1 MITVT
6 GATGLLGR
14 LVIDALLK
22 ELPASE
28 IVAAVRSPEKA
39 RDLEALGV
47 QVRQADYNKS
57 VTLKKA
63 FDGTDKLLLISSS
76 EVGQRPRHH
85 RAVIA
90 AARDADV
97 GLIAYTSMLHA
108 DTSPLAL
115 AAEHVETEADLSE
128 SGLPFVLLRH
138 GWYTENHTAN
148 IRAILEH
155 GTLLGCAGK
164 GRISAA
170 ARADLA
176 AADAAVLLLEDQAG
190 RVYEL
195 AGDEAYTMTELAE
208 EITRQS
214 GKKIVY
220 NDMEEAQYR
229 KVLMEA
235 GMPAVL
241 AVLLS
246 NSDTGASKGGL
257 FDDSR
262 QLSKLIGRPTTPL
275 KDSVAMALN
284 E

>member
-14 LVIDALLK
+14 LVIDELLK
-22 ELPASE
+22 HIPASE
-28 IVAAVRSPEKA
+28 IVAAVRSPDKA
-39 RDLEALGV
+39 NDIAALGV
-47 QVRQADYNKS
+47 QVRHADYNKT

-76 EVGQRPRHH
+76 EVGQRARQH

-97 GLIAYTSMLHA
+97 GLLAYTSMLHA
-108 DTSPLAL
+108 DTSPLVL
-115 AAEHVETEADLSE
+115 AAEHVETEAALHD
-128 SGLPFVLLRH
+128 SGLPFVILRH
-138 GWYTENHTAN
+138 GWYTENHTTG
-148 IRAILEH
+148 IPAILEQ
-155 GTLLGCAGK
+155 GTLLGCAGD
-164 GRISAA
+164 GRISSA

-190 RVYEL
+190 LVYEL
-195 AGDEAYTMTELAE
+195 AGDDAYTMTELAD
-208 EITRQS
+208 EITKQS
-214 GKKIVY
+214 GKKVVY
-220 NDMEEAQYR
+220 KDVPEAEYR
-229 KVLMEA
+229 SVLITT
-235 GMPAVL
+235 GFPKVL
-241 AVLLS
+241 AVLLA

-275 KDSVAMALN
+275 AESVAAAIKG
-284 E
+284 

>member
-6 GATGLLGR
+6 GATGMLGR

-28 IVAAVRSPEKA
+28 ITAAVRNPERA

-47 QVRQADYNKS
+47 QIRHADYNKT

-63 FDGTDKLLLISSS
+63 FEGTDKLLLISSS
-76 EVGQRPRHH
+76 EVGQRAMQH

-97 GLIAYTSMLHA
+97 GLVAYTSMLHA

-115 AAEHVETEADLSE
+115 AAEHVETEAALRD

-148 IRAILEH
+148 IRAVLEH
-155 GTLLGCAGK
+155 GTLLGCAGN

-170 ARADLA
+170 ARADFA

-190 RVYEL
+190 QVYEL
-195 AGDEAYTMTELAE
+195 AGDEAYTMNQLAK
-208 EITRQS
+208 EITKQS
-214 GKKIVY
+214 GQKVVY
-220 NDMEEAQYR
+220 NDMSEAEYR

-235 GMPAVL
+235 GMPVVL

-257 FDDSR
+257 YDDSR

-275 KDSVAMALN
+275 KESVAAALKD
-284 E
+284 